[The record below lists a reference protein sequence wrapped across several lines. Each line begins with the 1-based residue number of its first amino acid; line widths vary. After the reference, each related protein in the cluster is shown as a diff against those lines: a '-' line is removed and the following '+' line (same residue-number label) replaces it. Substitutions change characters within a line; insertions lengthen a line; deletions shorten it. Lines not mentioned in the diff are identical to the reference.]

1 MASFESNRNQDWVG
15 NSRAYLLAWGLPG
28 IILVAGIFLD
38 PSTRTVLWVG
48 ALVWKG
54 MACVVNAARCG
65 RTHCYFTGPYF
76 LILAI
81 VTALHGYQ
89 ILWLGG
95 FGWVWLGLMI
105 VAGGGAL
112 WVFTEKA
119 WGKFFH
125 ESNDIADGHTVNK
138 CLD

>member
-1 MASFESNRNQDWVG
+1 MASPKSFQHEDWVSS
-15 NSRAYLLAWGLPG
+15 SRAYLLAWGLPG
-28 IILVAGIFLD
+28 IILVVGIFLD

-54 MACVVNAARCG
+54 AACVANAARCG

-89 ILWLGG
+89 IVWLGAY
-95 FGWVWLGLMI
+95 GWVWLGLMI
-105 VAGGGAL
+105 VGGGGAL
-112 WVFTEKA
+112 WFFTEKA
-119 WGKFFH
+119 WGRFIKKPKA
-125 ESNDIADGHTVNK
+125 SLTVIR
-138 CLD
+138 